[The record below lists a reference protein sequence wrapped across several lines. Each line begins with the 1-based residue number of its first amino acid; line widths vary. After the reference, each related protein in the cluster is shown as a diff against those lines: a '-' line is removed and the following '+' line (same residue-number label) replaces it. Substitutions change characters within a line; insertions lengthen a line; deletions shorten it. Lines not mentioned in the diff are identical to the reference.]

1 MASGRYS
8 SGIEMMIEFSVF
20 IYGLLSM
27 FVLLAAEQN
36 RRLARPNPHMVTIV
50 GWGLFSMSS
59 TLAVLFGAVALL
71 LVLGFNIAGL
81 PAALLR

>member
-1 MASGRYS
+1 
-8 SGIEMMIEFSVF
+8 MIEFSVF

-36 RRLARPNPHMVTIV
+36 RRLARPNPQMVTVV

-59 TLAVLFGAVALL
+59 TLAVLFGAVALTL
-71 LVLGFNIAGL
+71 ALGFHVPFL
-81 PAALLR
+81 PEMVVR

>member
-1 MASGRYS
+1 
-8 SGIEMMIEFSVF
+8 MIEFSVF

-36 RRLARPNPHMVTIV
+36 RRLERPNPHMVTVV

-59 TLAVLFGAVALL
+59 TLAVLFGAVALTIA
-71 LVLGFNIAGL
+71 LGFHVPFL
-81 PAALLR
+81 PEVAPR